1 MTAQSSAKAG
11 AFYKFLPYFL
21 NKLSYLKPQLI
32 MNCIFGVLSYPL
44 VLLFVNSAGALKRS
58 APYMNVQQRQSWE
71 TLTSLS
77 VMGGIVCILCLIG
90 LFIFT
95 VVTTVRA
102 FRYLY
107 DKSAVDMDYS
117 LPLNHNTRFFADLA
131 AVFVTSILP
140 HLLAVLA
147 GIIMIQF
154 TDFEALMGG
163 YEYQSIISTFIK
175 GAFTGLAVCVME
187 VGFTLFAISLCGRR
201 AEAYIY
207 PILLNFAVPLI
218 HCMCIIIYVN
228 HIYGAMSSDM
238 GQVLPIA
245 GTSPLGL
252 ILMSGLSLFDSATGS
267 PLYSSSGI
275 GDYPMPLTMPQHA
288 VSVILLTVALI
299 AGAYFLIKFRRTE
312 RVGMPFVYRA
322 MDFVV
327 PGAIIFA
334 MSLPLCYAIYNANY
348 GIETAGEYLS
358 RTIPFF
364 IGLII
369 STFVVYVIMQLI
381 SGRGFRRF
389 HITLAKWA
397 CSVALVLGGSG
408 ILSLLG
414 ASGLTDPIPFEGM
427 VKYVDIQ
434 IGNEDHYFS
443 AVTDDESVKKL
454 ALEVH
459 RMIPRS
465 DEGTEDEFGTVSITY
480 RYKNGECWKWYYRVT
495 RELSEEFLNKAA
507 TPEIAYAAEYSDW
520 LFAFDKE
527 SVNIV
532 NVRFMN
538 QSYAPAGLTPDSI
551 IEAEK
556 LDYQDVDYD
565 KMYNS
570 TGEPYRVAV
579 SLREKGE
586 AMDLEHVGYLNIDRW
601 KKNTIALFKSHGI
614 DLERV
619 NRLDYYSTAFI
630 CEYEVADSY
639 SGDVQMMMAMSEGI
653 PYEEYART
661 MNDRYGL
668 DLPYDGEY
676 DPGCK
681 FGKVSTG
688 AAELEQLYEVS
699 SDQWY
704 SRYYLVL
711 TTAESFSDYSNNTIM
726 IDLSVDQEG
735 YALASEILD
744 RTRVQ
749 TESTAV
755 PQSDMIYP
763 ETVSQE

>member
-44 VLLFVNSAGALKRS
+44 VLMFINSAGALKRS

-71 TLTSLS
+71 TLTALS

-95 VVTTVRA
+95 VLTTVRA

-131 AVFVTSILP
+131 AVFATSILP
-140 HLLAVLA
+140 HLLAVIA
-147 GIIMIQF
+147 GTIMIQF
-154 TDFEALMGG
+154 TDFEALLGDM
-163 YEYQSIISTFIK
+163 EYQSIISAFIQ
-175 GAFTGLAVCVME
+175 GAFTGLAACVME

-252 ILMSGLSLFDSATGS
+252 ILMSGLSLFDSVGS

-275 GDYPMPLTMPQHA
+275 GDYPMPLAMPQHL

-348 GIETAGEYLS
+348 GQETAGEYLS
-358 RTIPFF
+358 RTLPFF

-381 SGRGFRRF
+381 SGRGFRKF

-397 CSVALVLGGSG
+397 CSVALVLGVAG

-414 ASGLTDPIPFEGM
+414 ASGLTDPIPSEDM
-427 VKYVDIQ
+427 VNYVDIQ
-434 IGNEDHYFS
+434 IGNEDHSFS

-459 RMIPRS
+459 KLIPKS
-465 DEGTEDEFGTVSITY
+465 DEGIEDEYGTVSITY

-495 RELSEEFLNKAA
+495 RELSEEFLNKTA

-527 SVNIV
+527 GVDIAH
-532 NVRFMN
+532 VRFMN
-538 QSYAPAGLTPDSI
+538 QAYPPAGLTPAAI

-570 TGEPYRVAV
+570 IGDSYKVAV
-579 SLREKGE
+579 MLREKGE
-586 AMDLEHVGYLNIDRW
+586 SMDLESVGYLFIDRW

-614 DLERV
+614 DLELV

-630 CEYEVADSY
+630 CEYGEADSY
-639 SGDVQMMMAMSEGI
+639 SGNVQMMMAMSEGI

-661 MNDRYGL
+661 MNDLYGL

-681 FGKVSTG
+681 FGRISIG
-688 AAELEQLYEVS
+688 DAELEQLYKMS

-749 TESTAV
+749 TGSTAV
-755 PQSDMIYP
+755 PQSDVIYP